1 MNNKEYLKQS
11 LEKCDISITDQQ
23 VDKLFSFKNK
33 LIEWNEKIN
42 LTTIIEEKEIIQ
54 KHFVDSLI
62 PQKYIPKNSYLLDLG
77 TGAGFPGIPL
87 KILRDDIKP
96 VLMDSVNKKVNYLN
110 ETIEKLNLENIQAV
124 HYRAEDAAQI
134 NDYREKFDIVIT
146 RALSNMR
153 TLSEYML
160 PFVKIGGIAICMK
173 GPNIQEEL
181 EDSKKA
187 IKLLGGEIQE
197 VINYTIPDTDLNY
210 NLVIIKKVNKT
221 PKQYPRKAGKPLKEP
236 IQ

>member
-1 MNNKEYLKQS
+1 MNSKEYLKQS

-146 RALSNMR
+146 RALSNMT

-197 VINYTIPDTDLNY
+197 IINYTIPDTDLNY